1 MTSQLT
7 ALISVVCV
15 YHYVRVI
22 IDAYIIY
29 GVIYLCQPC
38 AKYESTIL
46 VTLALS
52 KNNNNTYVHSKI
64 LRNNQKRAR
73 LRSPA
78 HFE

>member
-15 YHYVRVI
+15 YHYVR
-22 IDAYIIY
+22 
-29 GVIYLCQPC
+29 VIYLCQPC